1 MSKISYILLADYAK
15 SAGLSLEEA
24 RELISQEEYKQFF
37 KVANGKEMVSTA
49 IYKKKETPA
58 TESKA
63 FEDPDTEETTEETPA
78 PEEAPAETPAP
89 ARDEEAEPATSATTT
104 ADQEEIERLRKEV
117 EALKEQVKSKDN
129 QIAEYAFRFA
139 ELAQQAQIIAGQAQ
153 VLQAKEQKLL
163 DEPTSQKPE
172 QKQGFFRKLF
182 GR

>member
-15 SAGLSLEEA
+15 SAGISLEEA
-24 RELISQEEYKQFF
+24 RELVSSKENKQFF

-63 FEDPDTEETTEETPA
+63 FVAPATEETVEETPA

-89 ARDEEAEPATSATTT
+89 ARDEEAEPATSATT

-117 EALKEQVKSKDN
+117 AELKEQVKSKDN

-139 ELAQQAQIIAGQAQ
+139 ELAQQAQLIAGQAQ
-153 VLQAKEQKLL
+153 VLQAQEHKLIEL
-163 DEPTSQKPE
+163 PAENNGEK
-172 QKQGFFRKLF
+172 KGFFKRLF

>member
-15 SAGLSLEEA
+15 SAGISLEEA
-24 RELISQEEYKQFF
+24 RELVSKEENKQFF

-63 FEDPDTEETTEETPA
+63 FEAPATNEAVEETPA
-78 PEEAPAETPAP
+78 PEEAPAPAP
-89 ARDEEAEPATSATTT
+89 ARKEEEKPATSTATT

-117 EALKEQVKSKDN
+117 AELKEQVKSKDS

-139 ELAQQAQIIAGQAQ
+139 ELAQQAQLIAGQAQ
-153 VLQAKEQKLL
+153 VLQAKEQKLIEL
-163 DEPTSQKPE
+163 PAENNGEK
-172 QKQGFFRKLF
+172 KGFFKRLF

>member
-24 RELISQEEYKQFF
+24 RELISKEEYKQFF

-63 FEDPDTEETTEETPA
+63 FEAPATEETAEETPA
-78 PEEAPAETPAP
+78 PGEAPAETPAP

-117 EALKEQVKSKDN
+117 AELKEQVKSKDS

-139 ELAQQAQIIAGQAQ
+139 ELAQQAQLIAGQAQ
-153 VLQAKEQKLL
+153 VLQAQEHNLIELPAENNGEKK
-163 DEPTSQKPE
+163 
-172 QKQGFFRKLF
+172 GFFKRLF

>member
-1 MSKISYILLADYAK
+1 MSKISYILIADYAK
-15 SAGLSLEEA
+15 SAGISLEEA

-49 IYKKKETPA
+49 IYKKKETPD

-78 PEEAPAETPAP
+78 PAEAPAETPAP
-89 ARDEEAEPATSATTT
+89 ARDEEAEPATSAATT

-117 EALKEQVKSKDN
+117 AELKEQVKSKDT

-139 ELAQQAQIIAGQAQ
+139 ELAQQAQLIAGQAQ
-153 VLQAKEQKLL
+153 VLQANEQKLL
-163 DEPTSQKPE
+163 ELPAENNSEK
-172 QKQGFFRKLF
+172 KGFFKRLF

>member
-15 SAGLSLEEA
+15 SAGISLEEA
-24 RELISQEEYKQFF
+24 RELVSKEENKQFF

-63 FEDPDTEETTEETPA
+63 FEAPATNEEVAENPA
-78 PEEAPAETPAP
+78 PEEAPATNPAP
-89 ARDEEAEPATSATTT
+89 AREEEVKTATPAATT

-117 EALKEQVKSKDN
+117 AELKEQVKSKDN

-139 ELAQQAQIIAGQAQ
+139 ELAQQAQLIAGQAQ
-153 VLQAKEQKLL
+153 VLQAKEQKLIEL
-163 DEPTSQKPE
+163 PAENNGEK
-172 QKQGFFRKLF
+172 KGFFKRLF

>member
-15 SAGLSLEEA
+15 SAGISLEEA
-24 RELISQEEYKQFF
+24 RELVSKEENKQFF

-63 FEDPDTEETTEETPA
+63 FEAPATNEAVEETPA
-78 PEEAPAETPAP
+78 PEEVPAPAP
-89 ARDEEAEPATSATTT
+89 AREEEEKPATSAATT

-117 EALKEQVKSKDN
+117 AELKEQVKSKDS

-139 ELAQQAQIIAGQAQ
+139 ELAQQAQLIAGQAQ
-153 VLQAKEQKLL
+153 VLQAKEQKLIEL
-163 DEPTSQKPE
+163 PAENNGEK
-172 QKQGFFRKLF
+172 KGFFKRLF

>member
-1 MSKISYILLADYAK
+1 MSKSSYILLADYAK

-24 RELISQEEYKQFF
+24 RELVSQEEYKQFF

-78 PEEAPAETPAP
+78 P

-117 EALKEQVKSKDN
+117 AELKEQVKSKDS
-129 QIAEYAFRFA
+129 QIAEYAFKFA
-139 ELAQQAQIIAGQAQ
+139 ELAQQAQLIAGQAQ
-153 VLQAKEQKLL
+153 VLQAQEHKLIEL
-163 DEPTSQKPE
+163 PAENNGEKKS
-172 QKQGFFRKLF
+172 FFKRLF

>member
-1 MSKISYILLADYAK
+1 MSKSSYILLADYAK

-24 RELISQEEYKQFF
+24 RELVSREENKKFF

-49 IYKKKETPA
+49 IGKKNPPA

-63 FEDPDTEETTEETPA
+63 IKTPATAEQEEETPA
-78 PEEAPAETPAP
+78 PQEKPAPAP
-89 ARDEEAEPATSATTT
+89 AREGEAEPTSPATT

>member
-15 SAGLSLEEA
+15 SAGISLEEA
-24 RELISQEEYKQFF
+24 RELVSSKEYKQFF

-63 FEDPDTEETTEETPA
+63 FVAPATEETVEETPA
-78 PEEAPAETPAP
+78 PEVAPAETPAP

-117 EALKEQVKSKDN
+117 AELKEQVKSKDN

-139 ELAQQAQIIAGQAQ
+139 ELAQQAQLIAGQAQ
-153 VLQAKEQKLL
+153 VLQAQEHKLIEL
-163 DEPTSQKPE
+163 PAENNGEK
-172 QKQGFFRKLF
+172 KGFFKRLF

>member
-15 SAGLSLEEA
+15 SAGISLEEA
-24 RELISQEEYKQFF
+24 KELLNREENKQFF

-49 IYKKKETPA
+49 IYKKKEKPA
-58 TESKA
+58 TKSKA
-63 FEDPDTEETTEETPA
+63 FE
-78 PEEAPAETPAP
+78 APATNPAP
-89 ARDEEAEPATSATTT
+89 AREEEAEPATPAATT

-117 EALKEQVKSKDN
+117 AELKEQVKSKDN

-139 ELAQQAQIIAGQAQ
+139 ELAQQAQLIAGQAQ

-163 DEPTSQKPE
+163 ELPAENNGEK
-172 QKQGFFRKLF
+172 KGFFKRLF

>member
-15 SAGLSLEEA
+15 SAGISLEEA
-24 RELISQEEYKQFF
+24 RELVSKEENKQFF

-63 FEDPDTEETTEETPA
+63 FEAPATNEAVEETPA
-78 PEEAPAETPAP
+78 PEEAPAPAP
-89 ARDEEAEPATSATTT
+89 AREEEEKPATSAATT

-117 EALKEQVKSKDN
+117 AELKEQVKSKDS

-139 ELAQQAQIIAGQAQ
+139 ELAQQAQLIAGQAQ
-153 VLQAKEQKLL
+153 VLQAKEQKLIEL
-163 DEPTSQKPE
+163 PAENNGEK
-172 QKQGFFRKLF
+172 KGFFKRLF

>member
-78 PEEAPAETPAP
+78 P

-117 EALKEQVKSKDN
+117 AELKEQVTSKDSP
-129 QIAEYAFRFA
+129 ISEYAFKFA
-139 ELAQQAQIIAGQAQ
+139 ELAQQAQLIAGLAQ
-153 VLQAKEQKLL
+153 VLQAQEHKLIEL
-163 DEPTSQKPE
+163 PAENNGEKKS
-172 QKQGFFRKLF
+172 FFKRLF

>member
-1 MSKISYILLADYAK
+1 MSKSSYILLADYAK

-78 PEEAPAETPAP
+78 P

-117 EALKEQVKSKDN
+117 AELKEQVKSKDS
-129 QIAEYAFRFA
+129 QIAEYAFKFA
-139 ELAQQAQIIAGQAQ
+139 ELAQQAQLIAGQAQ
-153 VLQAKEQKLL
+153 VLQAQEHKLIEL
-163 DEPTSQKPE
+163 PAENNGEKKS
-172 QKQGFFRKLF
+172 FFKRLF

>member
-49 IYKKKETPA
+49 IHKKKETPA

-63 FEDPDTEETTEETPA
+63 FEDPDTEETTE
-78 PEEAPAETPAP
+78 ETPAP

-117 EALKEQVKSKDN
+117 AELKEQVKSKDS
-129 QIAEYAFRFA
+129 QIAEYAFKFA
-139 ELAQQAQIIAGQAQ
+139 ELAQQAQLIAGQAQ
-153 VLQAKEQKLL
+153 VLQDQEHKLIEL
-163 DEPTSQKPE
+163 PAENNGEKKS
-172 QKQGFFRKLF
+172 FFKRLF

>member
-15 SAGLSLEEA
+15 SAGISLEEA
-24 RELISQEEYKQFF
+24 RELVSKEENKQFF

-49 IYKKKETPA
+49 IYKKKEKPA

-63 FEDPDTEETTEETPA
+63 FEAPATAEAVEETPA
-78 PEEAPAETPAP
+78 PEDTPATNPAP
-89 ARDEEAEPATSATTT
+89 AREVEAEPTSPATS

-117 EALKEQVKSKDN
+117 AELKEQVKSKDS

-139 ELAQQAQIIAGQAQ
+139 ELAQQAQLIAGQAQ

-163 DEPTSQKPE
+163 EVPADDNGQK
-172 QKQGFFRKLF
+172 KGFFKRLF

>member
-15 SAGLSLEEA
+15 SAGISLEEA
-24 RELISQEEYKQFF
+24 RELVSKEENKQFF

-63 FEDPDTEETTEETPA
+63 FEAPATNEEVAETPA
-78 PEEAPAETPAP
+78 LEEAPATNPAP
-89 ARDEEAEPATSATTT
+89 AREEEVATPAATT

-117 EALKEQVKSKDN
+117 AELKEQVKSKDN

-139 ELAQQAQIIAGQAQ
+139 ELAQQAQLIAGQAQ
-153 VLQAKEQKLL
+153 VLQAKEQKLIEL
-163 DEPTSQKPE
+163 PAENNGEK
-172 QKQGFFRKLF
+172 KGFFKRLF

>member
-15 SAGLSLEEA
+15 SAGISLEEA
-24 RELISQEEYKQFF
+24 RELISKEENKQFF

-63 FEDPDTEETTEETPA
+63 FEAPATNEAVEETPA
-78 PEEAPAETPAP
+78 PEEAPAPAP
-89 ARDEEAEPATSATTT
+89 ARKEEEKPATSAATT

-117 EALKEQVKSKDN
+117 AELKEQVKSKDN
-129 QIAEYAFRFA
+129 QIAEYACRFA
-139 ELAQQAQIIAGQAQ
+139 ELAQQAQLIAGQAQ
-153 VLQAKEQKLL
+153 VLQAKEQKLIEL
-163 DEPTSQKPE
+163 PAENNGEK
-172 QKQGFFRKLF
+172 KGFFKRLF

>member
-1 MSKISYILLADYAK
+1 MSKIIYILLADYAK
-15 SAGLSLEEA
+15 SAGISLEEA
-24 RELISQEEYKQFF
+24 RELVSKEENKQFF

-63 FEDPDTEETTEETPA
+63 FEAPATNEEVAETPA
-78 PEEAPAETPAP
+78 PEEAPATNPAP
-89 ARDEEAEPATSATTT
+89 AREEEVATPAATT

-117 EALKEQVKSKDN
+117 AELKEQVKSKDN

-139 ELAQQAQIIAGQAQ
+139 ELAQQAQLIAGQAQ

-163 DEPTSQKPE
+163 ELPAENNGEK
-172 QKQGFFRKLF
+172 KGFFKRLF

>member
-15 SAGLSLEEA
+15 SAGISLEEA
-24 RELISQEEYKQFF
+24 RELVSKEENKQFF

-63 FEDPDTEETTEETPA
+63 FEAPATNEAVEETPA
-78 PEEAPAETPAP
+78 PEEAPAPAP
-89 ARDEEAEPATSATTT
+89 AREEEEKPATSAATT

-117 EALKEQVKSKDN
+117 AELKEQVKSKDN

-139 ELAQQAQIIAGQAQ
+139 ELAQQAQLIAGQAQ
-153 VLQAKEQKLL
+153 VLQAKEQKLIEL
-163 DEPTSQKPE
+163 PAENNGEK
-172 QKQGFFRKLF
+172 KGFFKRLF

>member
-15 SAGLSLEEA
+15 SAGISLEEA
-24 RELISQEEYKQFF
+24 RELVSKEENKQFF

-63 FEDPDTEETTEETPA
+63 FEAPATNEAVEETPA
-78 PEEAPAETPAP
+78 PEEAPAPAP
-89 ARDEEAEPATSATTT
+89 ARKEEEKPATSAATT

-117 EALKEQVKSKDN
+117 AELKEQVKSKDS

-139 ELAQQAQIIAGQAQ
+139 ELAQQAQLIAGQAQ
-153 VLQAKEQKLL
+153 VLQAKEQKLIEL
-163 DEPTSQKPE
+163 PAENNGEK
-172 QKQGFFRKLF
+172 KGFFKRLF

>member
-15 SAGLSLEEA
+15 SAGISLEEA
-24 RELISQEEYKQFF
+24 RELVSKEENKQFF

-63 FEDPDTEETTEETPA
+63 FEAPATNEAVEETPA
-78 PEEAPAETPAP
+78 PEEAPAPAP
-89 ARDEEAEPATSATTT
+89 ARKEEEKPATSAATT

-117 EALKEQVKSKDN
+117 AELKEQVKSKDN

-139 ELAQQAQIIAGQAQ
+139 ELAQQAQLIAGQAQ
-153 VLQAKEQKLL
+153 VLQAKEQKLIEL
-163 DEPTSQKPE
+163 PAENNGEK
-172 QKQGFFRKLF
+172 KGFFKRLF

>member
-78 PEEAPAETPAP
+78 P

-117 EALKEQVKSKDN
+117 AELKEQVKSKDS
-129 QIAEYAFRFA
+129 QIAEYAFKFA
-139 ELAQQAQIIAGQAQ
+139 ELAQQAQLIAGQAQ
-153 VLQAKEQKLL
+153 VLQAQEHKLIEL
-163 DEPTSQKPE
+163 PAENNGEKKS
-172 QKQGFFRKLF
+172 FFKRLF